1 MKKMLLNMV
10 AVLLVGGVWA
20 QLPVIKLYACSQ
32 ETIPGIK
39 PVSPE
44 DGKEINNPLP
54 VAYYL
59 YAEVKKGT
67 RPKITAVYI
76 KGVLHSATLEKVA
89 APVLVVMDAVTIPYK
104 KKVLVKK
111 TRNDV
116 YRVIPGE
123 PATMNEDVRGQQ
135 LAVENEVVLVMNQR
149 AGKQY
154 ATTRKIQQLPQLAG
168 M

>member
-10 AVLLVGGVWA
+10 ALLLVSGVWA

-39 PVSPE
+39 PVSPD
-44 DGKEINNPLP
+44 DGKEINNALP

-67 RPKITAVYI
+67 KPKITAVYI
-76 KGVLHSATLEKVA
+76 KGVLHSATLQKVTT
-89 APVLVVMDAVTIPYK
+89 PVLVVMDAVMIPNK

-123 PATMNEDVRGQQ
+123 VTKINEDARGQQ
-135 LAVENEVVLVMNQR
+135 LAAKNEVVLVINQHTI
-149 AGKQY
+149 KQY
-154 ATTRKIQQLPQLAG
+154 ASVGKIQQLPQLAA